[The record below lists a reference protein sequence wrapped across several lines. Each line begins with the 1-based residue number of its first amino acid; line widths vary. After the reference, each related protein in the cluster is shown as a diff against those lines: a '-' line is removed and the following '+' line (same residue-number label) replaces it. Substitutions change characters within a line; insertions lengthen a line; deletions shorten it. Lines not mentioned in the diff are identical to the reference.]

1 MRYTLCLMPMHLAL
15 HFSAAECGVH
25 ATAMGV
31 HPGIQGM
38 PAHFPDTQMHA
49 GMHAGMHTSM
59 YFLVRPD
66 ALVRY
71 ASCLM
76 PMHCILGGGKW
87 RACGC
92 YGRASRHLEDAYVLA
107 CTQACTPIWS
117 HCNLCPVHH
126 NFVEFWMVLSR
137 FRQRAR
143 HMHVGVHACTPKLA
157 CTLACI
163 LYLADL
169 HGRID
174 SACIHEA

>member
-117 HCNLCPVHH
+117 HCLLYLVPCASQFRRVLDS
-126 NFVEFWMVLSR
+126 FVQIS
-137 FRQRAR
+137 A
-143 HMHVGVHACTPKLA
+143 ACTPHARRRA
-157 CTLACI
+157 C
-163 LYLADL
+163 L
-169 HGRID
+169 H
-174 SACIHEA
+174 AKTCIHTCVHLISC